1 MAQRVIL
8 VRHGETDWNKEKR
21 IQGGSSD
28 PPLNETGRQ
37 QAEGLARRLGQEPV
51 EAIYS
56 SLLRRS
62 LDTATAIARRHQLE
76 VVIEPSLREIEA
88 GTLEGVLT
96 GNLGKRLTHLLTAD
110 AGSDALPKPP
120 GGESLADVQR
130 RAWGTIQRLSQK
142 HPHGLVVVSH
152 YFVILSVICSV
163 LGLPLSQLGRFR
175 MENGS
180 ISIINV
186 DGQAPWLE
194 LYNDAGYP
202 ENGE

>member
-28 PPLNETGRQ
+28 PPLNETGRE
-37 QAEGLARRLGQEPV
+37 QAERLALRLSHDRLQ
-51 EAIYS
+51 AIYS
-56 SLLRRS
+56 SPLKRS
-62 LDTATAIARRHQLE
+62 LDTARVIARCHKLE
-76 VVIEPSLREIEA
+76 VVVEPSLKEIEA

-96 GNLGKRLTHLLTAD
+96 GSLGKRLTQLLTAG

-130 RAWGTIQRLSQK
+130 RAWGAIQRLSQK
-142 HPHGLVVVSH
+142 HPDGLVVVSH

-180 ISIINV
+180 ISIINL
-186 DGQAPWLE
+186 DGQKAWLE
-194 LYNDAGYP
+194 LYNDAGRLP
-202 ENGE
+202 

>member
-1 MAQRVIL
+1 MARRVIL

-28 PPLNETGRQ
+28 PPLNETGRR
-37 QAEGLARRLGQEPV
+37 QAEGLARRLEQEPI

-56 SLLRRS
+56 SPLKRS
-62 LDTATAIARRHQLE
+62 LDTATAIARRHRLE
-76 VVIEPSLREIEA
+76 VVAEPSLREIEA
-88 GTLEGVLT
+88 GTLEGVLA
-96 GNLGKRLTHLLTAD
+96 GSLKKRLSQLLTAD
-110 AGSDALPKPP
+110 AGSDGLSKPS

-142 HPHGLVVVSH
+142 HPGGLVVVSH

-163 LGLPLSQLGRFR
+163 LGLPLSQLDRFR

-186 DGQAPWLE
+186 DSQESWLE
-194 LYNDAGYP
+194 LYNDTCYP
-202 ENGE
+202 ENG

>member
-28 PPLNETGRQ
+28 PLLNETGRQ
-37 QAEGLARRLGQEPV
+37 QAEGLARRLGQEPI

-56 SLLRRS
+56 SPLKRS

-76 VVIEPSLREIEA
+76 VVVEPSLREIEA

-96 GNLGKRLTHLLTAD
+96 GSLNKRLSQLLTAD

-130 RAWGTIQRLSQK
+130 RAWSTIQRLSQK
-142 HPHGLVVVSH
+142 HPHRLVVVSH

-180 ISIINV
+180 ISIINL
-186 DGQAPWLE
+186 DGQVAWLE

>member
-1 MAQRVIL
+1 MARRVIL

-37 QAEGLARRLGQEPV
+37 QAEGLARRLEQEPI

-56 SLLRRS
+56 SPLKRS

-76 VVIEPSLREIEA
+76 VVAEPSLREIEA
-88 GTLEGVLT
+88 GTLEGVLA
-96 GNLGKRLTHLLTAD
+96 GSLKKRLSQLLTAD
-110 AGSDALPKPP
+110 TGSDGLSKPS

-142 HPHGLVVVSH
+142 HPGGLVVVSH
-152 YFVILSVICSV
+152 YFVVLSVICSV
-163 LGLPLSQLGRFR
+163 LGLPLSQLDRFR

-186 DGQAPWLE
+186 DSRESWLE
-194 LYNDAGYP
+194 LYNETCYSETG
-202 ENGE
+202 